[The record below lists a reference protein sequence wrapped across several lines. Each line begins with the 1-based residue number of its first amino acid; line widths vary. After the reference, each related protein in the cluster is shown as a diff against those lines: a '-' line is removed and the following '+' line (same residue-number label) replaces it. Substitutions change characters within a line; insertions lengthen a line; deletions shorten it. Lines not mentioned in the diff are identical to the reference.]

1 MGDYKFNWERASKS
15 DEAFKKEMEYF
26 RERNGIRPGSGPKP
40 NYKDHLWPAE
50 VEERLRIG
58 DKTEW
63 PRLFYLEE
71 EGDLLQNEMI
81 IEAAANLK
89 SGKTLSQDV
98 VARILAD
105 PTPVLQFKAVKVEV
119 VAYDLFKTAVE
130 SRKKSLVEQLL
141 PYVNLTDYDRKDRE
155 RIMELLKEL
164 ELFSD

>member
-1 MGDYKFNWERASKS
+1 M
-15 DEAFKKEMEYF
+15 
-26 RERNGIRPGSGPKP
+26 
-40 NYKDHLWPAE
+40 
-50 VEERLRIG
+50 EERLRIG

>member
-58 DKTEW
+58 DKIES
-63 PRLFYLEE
+63 PRRFYLEE
-71 EGDLLQNEMI
+71 EGDLLHNDVI
-81 IEAAANLK
+81 IDAVAKLECGK
-89 SGKTLSQDV
+89 SLPQDV
-98 VARILAD
+98 VSRILAD
-105 PTPVLQFKAVKVEV
+105 PTPVLRFKAVKVEV
-119 VAYDLFKTAVE
+119 VSYDLFKTAVE
-130 SRKKSLVEQLL
+130 KRQKSLVEQLL
-141 PYVNLTDYDRKDRE
+141 PYVNLADYDRKDRE